1 MPVAFV
7 LLNTELGRIEEVL
20 DKLLQI
26 DEVVEAYSV
35 AGPYA
40 IAAKVETD
48 TFDKLAKVIPEKLH
62 KVEGVTKTLTL
73 LAFGTGR
80 EFRVDACE
88 PARGLAQ
95 RGDMK
100 GLYALCRACK
110 QLKLCGYGARVIA
123 YGF

>member
-7 LLNTELGRIEEVL
+7 LVNTELGRIEEVL
-20 DKLLQI
+20 NKLLQI

-35 AGPYA
+35 AGPYS

-48 TFDKLAKVIPEKLH
+48 AFDKLVKVIPEKLH
-62 KVEGVTKTLTL
+62 KIEGITQTITL

-88 PARGLAQ
+88 QAKGLAQ

-100 GLYALCRACK
+100 GLYALCRGCK
-110 QLKLCGYGARVIA
+110 QLKFCGYGARVIA

>member
-20 DKLLQI
+20 DKLLEI

-40 IAAKVETD
+40 IVAKVETD
-48 TFDKLAKVIPEKLH
+48 TFDKLVKVIPEKLH
-62 KVEGVTKTLTL
+62 KVDGITKTITL
-73 LAFGTGR
+73 LAFGTAR
-80 EFRVDACE
+80 EFRTDACD
-88 PARGLAQ
+88 PAKELAQ

-100 GLYALCRACK
+100 GLYALCRGCR
-110 QLKLCGYGARVIA
+110 QLKFCGYGARVIT
-123 YGF
+123 YGI